1 MRGKQQ
7 KNGKTGTK
15 EAASQGRADGI
26 RREWP
31 LLIYPALFL
40 ATLAVLYV
48 MNQSIRNQAPAGRT
62 TKPAARTGAD
72 RQRPWPATTGPL
84 APQDRYV
91 RPAPQHAADANDR
104 DRAHRALSYLPPKHE
119 NRAAAQADRSN
130 PAGERRTRA
139 ALDEL
144 QGPDRIIALL
154 GAAVSDNDHARIKEC
169 LDQLVAM
176 GDAAVIPLNDL
187 IGTEDETALWAAE
200 ALARIGTPTATSAL
214 LDALA
219 QTKEGPYKEEFG
231 KRVSGI
237 SNHDSWPV
245 LLDSIMQSSDATV
258 LRAAGAALARMADTP
273 IVDAIVANYEAA
285 ATEEMLQRL
294 TQLISNIQSPKATE
308 ALLALAGDTSS
319 PPQDSLQQAALDAL
333 ARIGD
338 PQAVSHLLRRLEASA
353 PGEGTEIFNAI
364 TRIESPE
371 AHIPLLY
378 AAAGNKEVSAEGRTA
393 AIYALKNYPSEKTIA
408 LLESIIAQED
418 NDRVRS
424 AATRTLDDLRM
435 APHAVTAK
443 SDPTVKEDHILPPLP
458 EKK

>member
-1 MRGKQQ
+1 MRSKRQ
-7 KNGKTGTK
+7 KNGETGSK
-15 EAASQGRADGI
+15 EAAPQGRANGI
-26 RREWP
+26 RFEWP
-31 LLIYPALFL
+31 LLIYPVLFL

-48 MNQSIRNQAPAGRT
+48 VNQSIRNGAPRGRN
-62 TKPAARTGAD
+62 PASAVRTGTN
-72 RQRPWPATTGPL
+72 RQRVSQTTPLPAPK
-84 APQDRYV
+84 DRYV
-91 RPAPQHAADANDR
+91 KPASQHAADVNDR
-104 DRAHRALSYLPPKHE
+104 NKTPRTEAYLPPKQQ
-119 NRAAAQADRSN
+119 RTAPDADGRTS
-130 PAGERRTRA
+130 AGEKA
-139 ALDEL
+139 ARPPLDQL
-144 QGPDRIIALL
+144 QGPDRVIALL
-154 GAAVSDNDHARIKEC
+154 GAAVRDNDHARIKEC

-176 GDAAVIPLNDL
+176 GDAAVVPLNDL
-187 IGTEDETALWAAE
+187 IGTEGEAALWAAE

-214 LDALA
+214 LDTLA
-219 QTKEGPYKEEFG
+219 QTKEGPYKEELG

-237 SNHDSWPV
+237 TNHDSWPI
-245 LLDSIMQSSDATV
+245 LLDSVMQSSDATV
-258 LRAAGAALARMADTP
+258 LRAAGAALARMADKP
-273 IVDAIVANYEAA
+273 IVDALVANYDAA
-285 ATEEMLQRL
+285 GTDEMAQRL
-294 TQLISNIQSPKATE
+294 TQLISNIQSAKATE
-308 ALLALAGDTSS
+308 ALLALAGNASS
-319 PPQDSLQQAALDAL
+319 PPQDSLQRAAIDAL

-338 PQAVSHLLRRLEASA
+338 PQSVSHLLRRLEASA
-353 PGEGTEIFNAI
+353 PGQGTEIFNAI

-378 AAAGNKEVSAEGRTA
+378 AAAGNKEVSSEGRTA

>member
-1 MRGKQQ
+1 MRSKRQ
-7 KNGKTGTK
+7 KNGAAGPK
-15 EAASQGRADGI
+15 EATPQGRRNGI
-26 RREWP
+26 RFEWP
-31 LLIYPALFL
+31 LLIYPVLFL
-40 ATLAVLYV
+40 ATLAVLLV
-48 MNQSIRNQAPAGRT
+48 VNQSIRNGAPAGRT
-62 TKPAARTGAD
+62 TEPAARTGAD
-72 RQRPWPATTGPL
+72 RQRPRQTTAGPL

-91 RPAPQHAADANDR
+91 KPAPQRVADANDR
-104 DRAHRALSYLPPKHE
+104 EKTRRTPAYLPPKHPD
-119 NRAAAQADRSN
+119 RTAQANRSTTD
-130 PAGERRTRA
+130 GEKTPRVP
-139 ALDEL
+139 LDEL

-154 GAAVSDNDHARIKEC
+154 GAAVRDNDHTRIKEC

-187 IGTEDETALWAAE
+187 IGTEGEAALWAAE

-214 LDALA
+214 LDTLA
-219 QTKEGPYKEEFG
+219 QTKEGPYKEELG

-237 SNHDSWPV
+237 SNHDSWPI
-245 LLDSIMQSSDATV
+245 LLDSIMQSNDATI
-258 LRAAGAALARMADTP
+258 LRATGAALSRMADKP
-273 IVDAIVANYEAA
+273 VVDAIVANYDAA
-285 ATEEMLQRL
+285 ATDEMAQRL

-308 ALLALAGDTSS
+308 ALLALAGNTSS
-319 PPQDSLQQAALDAL
+319 PPQDDLQRAALDAL

-353 PGEGTEIFNAI
+353 PGQGTEIFNAI

-378 AAAGNKEVSAEGRTA
+378 AAAGNKEVSSEGRTA

-408 LLESIIAQED
+408 LLESIIAQEA

-424 AATRTLDDLRM
+424 AATRTLDDLKM
-435 APHAVTAK
+435 APHAMTAK
-443 SDPTVKEDHILPPLP
+443 ADPTVKEDHILPPPP